1 MTDAKPRTP
10 EEEERAFRIAIF
22 KVLERIA
29 TALERS
35 HPAPRELSV
44 DLDGKYGDTKLK
56 FKPRDWTGDFTK
68 GQSCSSSPPELLD
81 LYAQALEHFA
91 SKADDT
97 PDGQKK
103 KKYDELDAARARG
116 WAKRHR
122 SGWKPTATSSTPRT
136 GWDAPAIGGS
146 PAQPSTAGD
155 PGDPPFA
162 DTSDLD
168 DEPIDEPI

>member
-1 MTDAKPRTP
+1 VTDAKPRTP

-29 TALERS
+29 SALERA
-35 HPAPRELSV
+35 HPAPREQSL
-44 DLDGKYGDTKLK
+44 DLDGKYGDPKVR
-56 FKPRDWTGDFTK
+56 FKPRDWTGDYTK
-68 GQSCSSSPPELLD
+68 GQLCSSSPPELLD

-97 PDGQKK
+97 ADGQKK
-103 KKYDELDAARARG
+103 KRYDELDAARARA

-122 SGWKPTATSSTPRT
+122 AGWKPASSPTRT
-136 GWDAPAIGGS
+136 GWEAPAIGS
-146 PAQPSTAGD
+146 SAAPVD
-155 PGDPPFA
+155 EPPFA

>member
-1 MTDAKPRTP
+1 MASRQMLRRDALCTRALVRRESDERRVTDAKPRTP

-81 LYAQALEHFA
+81 LYAQALEIDRERSEEHT
-91 SKADDT
+91 S
-97 PDGQKK
+97 
-103 KKYDELDAARARG
+103 ELQSR
-116 WAKRHR
+116 
-122 SGWKPTATSSTPRT
+122 
-136 GWDAPAIGGS
+136 
-146 PAQPSTAGD
+146 QY
-155 PGDPPFA
+155 
-162 DTSDLD
+162 LVC
-168 DEPIDEPI
+168 